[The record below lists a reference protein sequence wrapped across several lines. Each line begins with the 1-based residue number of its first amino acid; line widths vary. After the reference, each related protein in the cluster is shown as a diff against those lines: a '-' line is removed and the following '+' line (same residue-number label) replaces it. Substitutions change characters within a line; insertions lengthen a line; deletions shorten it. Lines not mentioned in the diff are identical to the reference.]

1 MSLFGFS
8 IRIMLASWNE
18 LGGITFASIFWNIWW
33 RIGIIFS
40 YFLTHDSVDSVQ
52 HIPILLETQFVSL
65 CGWHLVLDFT
75 EQSD

>member
-1 MSLFGFS
+1 MKSS
-8 IRIMLASWNE
+8 I
-18 LGGITFASIFWNIWW
+18 SILK
-33 RIGIIFS
+33 IGIIFS

-52 HIPILLETQFVSL
+52 HIPILLETQLISL

>member
-40 YFLTHDSVDSVQ
+40 YNIWLNSPVKLAGFCAFS
-52 HIPILLETQFVSL
+52 
-65 CGWHLVLDFT
+65 
-75 EQSD
+75 